1 MPKKTIYAQDKADKF
16 LSKHIKIAKSQ
27 LTKNL
32 NQALKAATKL
42 KYPLVL
48 KIISLKALHK
58 TDIGGIKTCNNEQEL
73 ENNYKELE
81 KLAKKKRLRP
91 YQILA
96 QEFIK
101 GKELIIG
108 IKKDPTFQHVIML
121 GLGGIFVEI
130 LKDVTFRACPITNK
144 DAQEMINELNGGKV
158 LCGVRGGSSI
168 NINKLKQT
176 LVKVSQIPTKN
187 KKILELDI
195 NPLIANEKDV
205 VAVDT
210 RIVFD

>member
-1 MPKKTIYAQDKADKF
+1 MPKKTIFTQDKADKF
-16 LSKHIKIAKSQ
+16 LSKYIKIAKSE

-32 NQALKAATKL
+32 QQVQKATNKL

-48 KIISLKALHK
+48 KIISQKALHK
-58 TDIGGIKTCNNEQEL
+58 TDIGGIKICNNEQEL
-73 ENNYKELE
+73 EQSYQQLE
-81 KLAKKKRLRP
+81 KTANKKRLKP
-91 YQILA
+91 YKILT

-130 LKDVTFRACPITNK
+130 LKDVTFRACPITLK
-144 DAQEMINELNGGKV
+144 DAQEMIDDLKGNKIIYGTRNQP
-158 LCGVRGGSSI
+158 SI

-176 LVKVSQIPTKN
+176 LVKVSQIPQKKKN
-187 KKILELDI
+187 ILELDI

-205 VAVDT
+205 IAVDT
-210 RIVFD
+210 RIVFE